1 MRYSLSSG
9 NLGIKFVSYFLEHQQ
24 FLKYKV
30 KSKTTR
36 KTSQLPSN
44 IDDVSAP
51 RVPSTVKRP
60 LKRVSAPQNS
70 VPSSPMPSGYRGAS
84 GPRVPFHVA
93 RVVCPIGSVGALI
106 PTRWARTVHVLGQL
120 WKRKNVR
127 QFQLNARVS
136 GQIGASARRW
146 RVRRT
151 WLQRASNHV
160 PMALKRNRRPAHAL
174 CRMKKLQPRRIQFLA
189 RLTYVFIKKF

>member
-1 MRYSLSSG
+1 M
-9 NLGIKFVSYFLEHQQ
+9 
-24 FLKYKV
+24 
-30 KSKTTR
+30 
-36 KTSQLPSN
+36 PSN

-51 RVPSTVKRP
+51 RVPSTAKRR
-60 LKRVSAPQNS
+60 LKRVSAPPNS

-84 GPRVPFHVA
+84 GPLVPFHVA
-93 RVVCPIGSVGALI
+93 RVACPIDSVGALI
-106 PTRWARTVHVLGQL
+106 PTRSARTVHVLGQL

-136 GQIGASARRW
+136 GQIGASVRRW

-151 WLQRASNHV
+151 WPQRASNHG

-189 RLTYVFIKKF
+189 LLTYVYFIKKF